1 MMIRL
6 IRFVIRNLRQRLA
19 RTILTLFGIVLGVAV
34 ILAISITNES
44 TLASIDAV
52 FNEASGKAHLVIE
65 SAQLTG
71 EGFDQGVLSR
81 VQSTEGVQV
90 AVPSIQVRTLL
101 ASQADQWQLAL
112 SIAGAADGEEL
123 LLYGID
129 PAVDDQA
136 REYRMVAGDFL
147 APDDDAYNVVLVEEF
162 AGDNDLQIG
171 DDLEIL
177 TPNGSEEMR
186 VVGLIAKEGPGG
198 LNNGDFGVVPLAALQ
213 DIFDRGSN
221 LDVIDVVAESDIA
234 KNSAQLE
241 ALKARLEDR
250 LGEDYTVSFPAT
262 RGKFV
267 SQLLATYQQGLGFF
281 SATALFVGA
290 FLIYNTFSM
299 TIVERTREIG
309 MLRALGATRRQV
321 LALILAE
328 AILLGSLG
336 SALGVMGGMGLARGL
351 IGFMGTVTGFEVPET
366 TIPASGLLTSLIVG
380 GLVTLVS
387 ALWPA
392 YRASTITPIQALRI
406 LGQSGEGALV
416 RWGWLPGSFLIV
428 LAYLAL
434 YVIPLRTEAVY
445 PVGSTSI
452 FVLLLGATLVVPVT
466 VSFLERFFR
475 PFVTALYSSEG
486 RLGGS
491 NVSRSKSRTTL
502 TVAALMVGIA
512 MIIGLQGITSSLQH
526 DMTVWVDTAIGGDL
540 YVRSP
545 LPLRRELQRR
555 LEAEEGVA
563 VVSPVRYFSV
573 KRAVPPDE
581 DEDTLVFVAVEPETY
596 TKIASFV
603 FDSGQGESDALIA
616 DLAQGDAIFVST
628 VVAEKWGLERGDTL
642 RLETR
647 RGERDYRVAAVI
659 VDFLAQGYV
668 VTGTWKDMRR
678 DFGLSDVSV
687 FNVKL
692 TPEAD
697 LDEVRQRLADR
708 YGQRWHVQLESR
720 EEFQGR
726 IQVLRNQATGLLNV
740 LGLISMIVAALGVIN
755 TLVMNV
761 LERQREIGMLRGL
774 GMTRWQVAKMILA
787 EAGMLGAIGGVFGLA
802 FGLFLSRVFIMAL
815 NDMGSYTLD
824 YTLPLM
830 GVIAS
835 IIIALVV
842 TQVAALYPA
851 RMATRVNIVEAIQHE

>member
-1 MMIRL
+1 MLRL
-6 IRFVIRNLRQRLA
+6 MRLVVRSLRQRVI
-19 RTILTLFGIVLGVAV
+19 RTMLTLSGIMLGVTV

-44 TLASIDAV
+44 TLSAIDAV
-52 FNEASGKAHLVIE
+52 FNEASGKAHLVVE
-65 SAQLTG
+65 NAQVTG
-71 EGFDQGVLSR
+71 EGFDQGVLNR
-81 VQSTEGVQV
+81 VQSTQGVQV
-90 AVPSIQVRTLL
+90 AVPSVQVRTLL

-112 SIAGAADGEEL
+112 GLGGTGQGEEL

-129 PAVDDQA
+129 PAVDGQA
-136 REYRMVAGDFL
+136 RTYRMVAGDFL
-147 APDDDAYNVVLVEEF
+147 TAGDDAYEVVLVKDF
-162 AGDNDLQIG
+162 ADENDLQIG
-171 DDLEIL
+171 HDLEIL
-177 TPNGSEEMR
+177 TPGGSQELTII
-186 VVGLIAKEGPGG
+186 GLMAKEGPGS
-198 LNNGDFGVVPLAALQ
+198 LNNGDFGVAPLSVLQ

-221 LDVIDVVAESDIA
+221 LDVIDVVAQPPIA
-234 KNSAQLE
+234 KDSAQLE

-281 SATALFVGA
+281 SAVALFVGA

-321 LALILAE
+321 LVLILAE
-328 AILLGSLG
+328 AILLGAVG
-336 SALGVMGGMGLARGL
+336 SALGVAGGIGLSHGLIRFMGLVLA
-351 IGFMGTVTGFEVPET
+351 FEVPKA
-366 TIPASGLLTSLIVG
+366 TIPASGLLTGLMVG

-392 YRASTITPIQALRI
+392 YRASRITPLQALRI
-406 LGQSGEGALV
+406 RGQSDEGWFV
-416 RWGWLPGSFLIV
+416 RWGWFPGSLLIV

-434 YVIPLRTEAVY
+434 YVIPLRPEVVY

-452 FVLLLGATLVVPVT
+452 FVLLLGATLAVPVT
-466 VSFLERFFR
+466 VSFLEHLFR
-475 PFVTALYSSEG
+475 PLVTALYSSEG

-491 NVSRSKSRTTL
+491 NVSRSKSRTAL

-512 MIIGLQGITSSLQH
+512 MIIGIQG
-526 DMTVWVDTAIGGDL
+526 MTASFRDDLEAWVDTAIGGDL

-545 LPLRRELQRR
+545 LPMRRELQRR

-563 VVSPVRYFSV
+563 AVTPVRYFGA

-581 DEDTLVFVAVEPETY
+581 DQDTLLFIAVEPESY
-596 TKIASFV
+596 TKVASFL
-603 FDSGQGESDALIA
+603 FDSGQGEAQALIA
-616 DLAQGDAIFVST
+616 DLAQGEAVFVST

-647 RGERDYRVAAVI
+647 RGERDYRVAGVI
-659 VDFLAQGYV
+659 VDFTAEGYS

-678 DFGLSDVSV
+678 DFGLNDVNS
-687 FNVKL
+687 FNIKL

-697 LDEVRQRLADR
+697 LDEVRQRLTDR
-708 YGQRWHVQLESR
+708 YGQRWHIQLESR
-720 EEFQGR
+720 REFQDR
-726 IQVLRNQATGLLNV
+726 IRALSNQSFGLLDV
-740 LGLISMIVAALGVIN
+740 LGLIGMIVAALGVIN

-761 LERQREIGMLRGL
+761 LEREREIGMLRSL

-787 EAGMLGAIGGVFGLA
+787 EAGMLGAIGGIFGLA

-815 NDMGSYTLD
+815 NAMSGYTLD
-824 YTLPLM
+824 YVLPLV
-830 GVIAS
+830 GLIAS
-835 IIIALVV
+835 IIIAFVV

-851 RMATRVNIVEAIQHE
+851 QMAARVNIVEAIQHE